1 MGPETISMT
10 LLQGIAL
17 FWGACWGSFL
27 NVVIYRIPEDLSIVR
42 PGSRCGACGTPIRWF
57 DNIPCLSYILLRGK
71 CRSCGATF
79 SPRYLLIELACAL
92 MALATFRV
100 VFQNFSPDT
109 ALVCFAHWLWLQ
121 VFIYALVAITFI
133 DLEHFFIPD
142 EISLPGIVLG
152 IGGAFLLPQ
161 VDGVTMLIGAAVGA
175 GFMLAIF
182 GLGWLIFRR
191 EAMGL
196 GDAKLMALI
205 GAFLGWKP
213 LAFVVFAS
221 AVQALIAVLI
231 ARVYSSI
238 TGRDDALTMTTEDL
252 DAHFGEEDRYADKDQ
267 KSRLV
272 IPYGPFLALAALE
285 ALFFGDAIMWRI
297 ADSIASLLVS

>member
-1 MGPETISMT
+1 M
-10 LLQGIAL
+10 L
-17 FWGACWGSFL
+17 
-27 NVVIYRIPEDLSIVR
+27 V
-42 PGSRCGACGTPIRWF
+42 
-57 DNIPCLSYILLRGK
+57 
-71 CRSCGATF
+71 
-79 SPRYLLIELACAL
+79 ELACGF
-92 MALATFRV
+92 MALATFRS
-100 VFQNFSPDT
+100 VFQGFEPD
-109 ALVCFAHWLWLQ
+109 LLWVYFAHWVWLQ

-142 EISLPGIVLG
+142 EISLPAIAIG
-152 IGGAFLLPQ
+152 IGGAFLLPNI
-161 VDGVTMLIGAAVGA
+161 DGMTALIGAAAGA

-191 EAMGL
+191 EALGL

-221 AVQALIAVLI
+221 AVQALAAVFI
-231 ARVYSSI
+231 ARIYSRL
-238 TGRDDALTMTTEDL
+238 TGRAETLTTTTEDL
-252 DAHFGEEDRYADKDQ
+252 DAHFGEEDRYADQDQ

-285 ALFFGDAIMWRI
+285 ALFFGDGLLWRF
-297 ADSIASLLVS
+297 ADSIARLLVV